1 VQDVVRM
8 SHSRLKKSTVKLQD
22 VYNLGI
28 KELQEA
34 TKARD
39 WVKVHDLA
47 LKLARMDNSLQ
58 MCRKV
63 LNLRTVH

>member
-1 VQDVVRM
+1 MQDVTRM
-8 SHSRLKKSTVKLQD
+8 SHSRLKKPTVKLQD

-58 MCRKV
+58 MCCKV